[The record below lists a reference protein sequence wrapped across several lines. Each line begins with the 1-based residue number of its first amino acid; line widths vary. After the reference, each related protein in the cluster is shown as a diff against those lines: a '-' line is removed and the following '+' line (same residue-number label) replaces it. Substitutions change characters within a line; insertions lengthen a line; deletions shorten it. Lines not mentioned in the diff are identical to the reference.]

1 MLGPAGT
8 SVPAIQDFLAR
19 LAVRGCSAYTLRSYA
34 VALAH
39 FFTWLHQEQ
48 IDVDAVQRATIG
60 SYLEAFRRG
69 DKGGACLIDPQR
81 ANQVNPLTRKSYP
94 ATQRQPRTINHR
106 VSVLASFYADRIQH
120 DLEQGTGVWRER
132 LNPVP
137 ASTPKLQSSHGM
149 TGRDPPLRGRIGELR
164 RRVPRRIP
172 RTLDPALVERLIA
185 TATSWRDK
193 ALLTLLLRTGQRIGD
208 WSSFAGRHGI
218 LGLTFADVD
227 ARAQTVTVRLKGAR
241 DEHVVPV
248 ADDFWPL
255 YQHYLRHERRAD
267 ASVLAVWVGLRRG
280 RGRPL
285 TYAAFE
291 AALRY
296 VGQKLGA
303 NVNAHQFRHT
313 VAQALVETAGLKVAQ
328 EVLGHRHLGTTADV
342 YAHVDQQAMAEAL
355 STVKTRFDASFGVSG
370 APGRQLDQPSTD
382 PPVERYLFHYDH
394 ATVEELER
402 AARPDLD
409 AGE

>member
-1 MLGPAGT
+1 L
-8 SVPAIQDFLAR
+8 
-19 LAVRGCSAYTLRSYA
+19 
-34 VALAH
+34 
-39 FFTWLHQEQ
+39 
-48 IDVDAVQRATIG
+48 
-60 SYLEAFRRG
+60 
-69 DKGGACLIDPQR
+69 
-81 ANQVNPLTRKSYP
+81 
-94 ATQRQPRTINHR
+94 
-106 VSVLASFYADRIQH
+106 
-120 DLEQGTGVWRER
+120 DL
-132 LNPVP
+132 
-137 ASTPKLQSSHGM
+137 
-149 TGRDPPLRGRIGELR
+149 
-164 RRVPRRIP
+164 
-172 RTLDPALVERLIA
+172 ALVERLIA

-218 LGLTFADVD
+218 LGLTITDVD

-255 YQHYLRHERRAD
+255 YQQYLRHERRAD
-267 ASVLAVWVGLRRG
+267 ASVMAVWVGLRRG

-291 AALRY
+291 ASLRY
-296 VGQKLGA
+296 IGQKLGA

-355 STVKTRFDASFGVSG
+355 STVKTRFDASAGASG
-370 APGRQLDQPSTD
+370 APVHHLDQPSAN
-382 PPVERYLFHYDH
+382 PPVERYLFRYDH

-402 AARPDLD
+402 AARAELD
-409 AGE
+409 PEGQTAP